1 MEGKNNN
8 IEGGSPNGE
17 PSNLSINDEMI
28 NKLNEIIGEQMS
40 AFKTEFQSIKE
51 LNNNLADENK
61 NLKFDVKKREIN
73 ELLLNDPNLDTGFF
87 DFVYSDDIE
96 ETKQKISI
104 LSGMIKDR
112 VKIIADKEV
121 NDRLNGGYKPPKD
134 DDKGLSAI
142 ESSKI
147 PDCIIWR

>member
-1 MEGKNNN
+1 MVDEIINNDI

-28 NKLNEIIGEQMS
+28 NKLNEIIKEQMS
-40 AFKTEFQSIKE
+40 AFKTEFESIK
-51 LNNNLADENK
+51 DENK

-112 VKIIADKEV
+112 VKSIADKEV
-121 NDRLNGGYKPPKD
+121 NDRLNGGYKPPKND
-134 DDKGLSAI
+134 GIKLSFN
-142 ESSKI
+142 K
-147 PDCIIWR
+147 PDYML